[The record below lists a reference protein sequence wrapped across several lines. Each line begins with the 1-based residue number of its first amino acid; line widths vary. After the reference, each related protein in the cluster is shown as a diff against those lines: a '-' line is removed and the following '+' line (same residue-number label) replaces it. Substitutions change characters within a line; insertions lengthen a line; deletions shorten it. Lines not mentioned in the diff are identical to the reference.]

1 MKELEGDEQFE
12 YKYIEPVPGENDI
25 MKDTATRDQ
34 IQEERDSM
42 VQRFEEATKQ
52 WIAGEEGAAEERD
65 AVANELNGN
74 YWKLDPYIRARTL
87 YDRLGAIGER
97 GGFVYPKTEEETKE
111 SDPKSEEPKV
121 SE

>member
-1 MKELEGDEQFE
+1 MKELEGDEQFD

-52 WIAGEEGAAEERD
+52 WIAGEESASAERD
-65 AVANELNGN
+65 AVVNELNEN

-97 GGFVYPKTEEETKE
+97 GGFVYAKTEETKE
-111 SDPKSEEPKV
+111 SEPKSEESKV
-121 SE
+121 TE

>member
-12 YKYIEPVPGENDI
+12 YKYVEPVPGENDI

>member
-97 GGFVYPKTEEETKE
+97 GGFVYPKTEKKTKE
-111 SDPKSEEPKV
+111 SEQKSEEPKV

>member
-52 WIAGEEGAAEERD
+52 WIAGEEGAGAERD
-65 AVANELNGN
+65 AVANELNEN

-87 YDRLGAIGER
+87 YDRIGAIGER

-111 SDPKSEEPKV
+111 SEPKSEEPKV